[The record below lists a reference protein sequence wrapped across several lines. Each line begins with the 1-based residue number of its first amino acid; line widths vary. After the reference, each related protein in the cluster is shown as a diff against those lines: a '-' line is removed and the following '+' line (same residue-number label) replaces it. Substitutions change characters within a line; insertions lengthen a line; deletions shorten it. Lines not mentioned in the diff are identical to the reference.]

1 MNADELRQ
9 RLGGISPKSLLA
21 AVLVIGFLATVPAWM
36 GSNSEDQQHLAQ
48 TAVRQMVEKNVGL
61 LDILPKEKK
70 GLRQMLEPLPEPAK
84 TDFEQTVWV
93 KDIVG
98 TIRPWVGDEQEATTI
113 ARWVYVYARKSRLS
127 PELILGVIAVE
138 SQFDHFAVSNVGAV
152 GLMQVMPFW
161 KKELGKPDDNL
172 LNIETNIRYGCA
184 IIRHYV
190 DRYKTLDRALAAYNG
205 SLGRTKYP
213 DLVFAKMKKF
223 HAIEGG
229 LAAEADSSP

>member
-1 MNADELRQ
+1 LNADELRQ

-127 PELILGVIAVE
+127 PELILAVIAVE

-172 LNIETNIRYGCA
+172 LKIETNIRYGCA

-205 SLGRTKYP
+205 SLGKTKYP

-223 HAIEGG
+223 HAIESGIG
-229 LAAEADSSP
+229 EGS